1 MGTSL
6 FFEGERTPL
15 RASLPL
21 AAATRAEREEFFG
34 TRTPQ
39 GGFSCRFAAIHLL
52 SRQKTIEIDF
62 ASADAK
68 VCDALR
74 PFLQPVKLRP
84 PVAEDGNGGAQRG
97 DTGEVQAGG
106 NDLLLSAALRK
117 DCAQRVD
124 DA

>member
-15 RASLPL
+15 CASLPL

-62 ASADAK
+62 ASADAWAA
-68 VCDALR
+68 VSS
-74 PFLQPVKLRP
+74 F
-84 PVAEDGNGGAQRG
+84 
-97 DTGEVQAGG
+97 
-106 NDLLLSAALRK
+106 AALRMPRTP
-117 DCAQRVD
+117 CG
-124 DA
+124 

>member
-1 MGTSL
+1 MGISL
-6 FFEGERTPL
+6 FFEGERTSL

-52 SRQKTIEIDF
+52 SSEKTIWICF

-68 VCDALR
+68 
-74 PFLQPVKLRP
+74 
-84 PVAEDGNGGAQRG
+84 
-97 DTGEVQAGG
+97 
-106 NDLLLSAALRK
+106 
-117 DCAQRVD
+117 
-124 DA
+124 